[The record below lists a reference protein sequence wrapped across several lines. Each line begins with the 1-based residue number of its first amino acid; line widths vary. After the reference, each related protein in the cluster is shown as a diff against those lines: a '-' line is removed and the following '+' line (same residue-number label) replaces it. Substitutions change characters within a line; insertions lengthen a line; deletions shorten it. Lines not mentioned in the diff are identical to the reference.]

1 LWDFGNYTGNLYLYP
16 IKLRIMKNDRI
27 ILDTQINNTL
37 KLAKFTSQGLTPYY
51 FNDAWG
57 KDFGLVKITAPISG
71 RAWDNK
77 TKRVFLLN
85 DDEYATMVKLVDN
98 IREIIELSYKKIGT
112 LKELIPATMNTLMNK
127 TDNTK

>member
-1 LWDFGNYTGNLYLYP
+1 
-16 IKLRIMKNDRI
+16 MKNDRV
-27 ILDTQINNTL
+27 ILDTEINNKL
-37 KLAKFTSQGLTPYY
+37 KLDKFASQGLTPYY
-51 FNDAWG
+51 FNDVWG

-71 RAWDNK
+71 KAWDNK

-127 TDNTK
+127 TDNVK